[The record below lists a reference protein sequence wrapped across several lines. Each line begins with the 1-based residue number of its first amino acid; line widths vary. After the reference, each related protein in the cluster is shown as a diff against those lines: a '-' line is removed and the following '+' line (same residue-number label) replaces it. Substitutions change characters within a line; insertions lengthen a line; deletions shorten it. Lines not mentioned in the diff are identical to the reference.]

1 VEIFDVS
8 VPIRTR
14 MPIWPGEAGVALRTV
29 KSIAGGDPANVSAV
43 DLGAHTGT
51 HTDAPRHF
59 LEDGATAEALALEP
73 MIGDARVVDATAVRK
88 TVDADAVAALDLPAG
103 TERVLLKT
111 RNEALWDR
119 DEFSDDFVALDESG
133 GRALV
138 DLGVRLIG
146 IDYLSI
152 GDPGAHRALLGAGVA
167 VLEGLVL
174 GAVEPGP
181 YRLVALPLKLVG
193 SDGAPTRAV
202 LIRD

>member
-8 VPIRTR
+8 VPVRAR

-29 KSIAGGDPANVSAV
+29 KSIAGGDVANVSAV
-43 DLGAHTGT
+43 DLGVHSGT
-51 HTDAPRHF
+51 HVDAARHF
-59 LEDGATAEALALEP
+59 LDGDSGVEALALEP
-73 MIGDARVVDATAVRK
+73 MIGDALVVDAGAVAK

-111 RNEALWDR
+111 RNSALWDN
-119 DEFSDDFVALDESG
+119 DDFTDDFVSLDESG
-133 GRALV
+133 ARAL
-138 DLGVRLIG
+138 LNAGARLVG

-152 GDPGAHRALLGAGVA
+152 GDPGAHRALLGARAA
-167 VLEGLVL
+167 VLEGLDL
-174 GAVEPGP
+174 RAVEPGP